1 MLILAAAVALVGF
14 LLRRSLWRAVMRGTL
29 FLTLLSVG
37 VILAVVMAGQ
47 HWPLIA
53 AATVLLLTAGLT
65 WRVVSWAHAVRAV
78 RTARVVWF
86 GWQLFVDLWDARA
99 VARSSRPLPPRST

>member
-1 MLILAAAVALVGF
+1 MLILAAAFALVSF

-29 FLTLLSVG
+29 FVTLLTVG
-37 VILAVVMAGQ
+37 IVVAVVMAGQ
-47 HWPLIA
+47 HWPWIA
-53 AATVLLLTAGLT
+53 AATVLLLTAGAT
-65 WRVVSWAHAVRAV
+65 WRVVRWAHAVRAM

-86 GWQLFVDLWDARA
+86 GWQLFVDIWDARA